1 MTNEAGLPEVTPD
14 AIVADWIAS
23 HCACPGS
30 LVELERA
37 ALSGHFNDAF
47 LTSAPWTAF
56 RQHVLALWKANDN
69 VIIRGV
75 PVVGDGTSGLLAAL
89 ALSRHFKPYRGD
101 KIVKYFRMSPWTRDL
116 SHTLEEGHF
125 HTDIN
130 TTPDPPVV
138 TVIQCKSPDPGAP
151 EYGEVRVAR
160 LHHLLHALEQSGES
174 GTLDFLRDTDV
185 TMVNETSPD
194 DWTGRIV
201 ANGHIRFHPET
212 LRAAQR
218 RYGNLP
224 ADFEGHLQV
233 IKEAA
238 LRVSIPIQLGAGDT
252 LLVSNTRA
260 LHYRGACSVVYHSFP
275 REFTTREVYI
285 LHLLDEPV

>member
-1 MTNEAGLPEVTPD
+1 MRNEAGLPEVTPD
-14 AIVADWIAS
+14 ATVADWIAS
-23 HCACPGS
+23 RCASPDS

-37 ALSGHFNDAF
+37 ALSGHFDDAF
-47 LTSAPWTAF
+47 LTSAPWMAF
-56 RQHVLALWKANDN
+56 RQHALALWKPNDY
-69 VIIRGV
+69 VIVRRV
-75 PVVGDGTSGLLAAL
+75 PVVGDGASGLLAAL
-89 ALSRHFKPYRGD
+89 VLSRQFKPYRGD
-101 KIVKYFRMSPWTRDL
+101 KIVKHFRMSPWTRHL

-130 TTPDPPVV
+130 TTPDPPAL
-138 TVIQCKSPDPGAP
+138 TVIQCKQPDPGAP
-151 EYGEVRVAR
+151 TYGEVRVAR
-160 LHHLLHALEQSGES
+160 LHDLLRALEQSGES
-174 GTLDFLRDTDV
+174 GTLDFLQHTDV
-185 TMVNETSPD
+185 TMVNDTSPD
-194 DWTGRIV
+194 GWTGRIV
-201 ANGHIRFHPET
+201 ADGHIRFHPET

-224 ADFEGHLQV
+224 AGFEGHLQI

-238 LRVSIPIQLGAGDT
+238 LRVSTPIQLDAGDT

-275 REFTTREVYI
+275 LDFTTREVYI